1 MRCRGLAALAV
12 LALVGSAHADS
23 LGDARTAVDSSDY
36 LAARGLVDKAL
47 GEGTASPEQ
56 LAELYKIKGTV
67 EAALGN
73 TAAATTAFGKWLA
86 LDPKADL
93 PPGTSP
99 KITRPFDAAK
109 KQAEHREPVR
119 VKAETAADPPSVT
132 LVVVSDPFMMVAKA
146 RVYVR
151 ADGGKEQKL
160 EAAGDKKIAVALP
173 HGKRLDLRV
182 QALDEHGNRV
192 AELGTT
198 EVPIVIVGEN
208 DKTVASTP
216 PPPPGPEKTKHAA
229 PVAPGPV
236 HERPLYWKWW
246 AWGGAAV
253 AFGAGG
259 VYFGMQARNEADTLT
274 KLNANSGDHTFDEA
288 RAVQD
293 RADRDATLFNVGM
306 GVAGAFAIGAT
317 ILYLTEPHAETR
329 MAVVPQ
335 PGGGAVVVGG
345 RF

>member
-1 MRCRGLAALAV
+1 MRCRGLAVLAV
-12 LALVGSAHADS
+12 LALVGAARADS
-23 LGDARTAVDSSDY
+23 LGDARKAVDNSDY
-36 LAARGLVDKAL
+36 LTARSLIEKAL
-47 GEGTASPEQ
+47 DDGTASPAD
-56 LAELYKIKGTV
+56 LADIYRIKGIV

-73 TAAATTAFGKWLA
+73 TAAATTAFGKWRA
-86 LDPKADL
+86 LDPKAEL

-99 KITRPFDAAK
+99 KITRPFAAAQ
-109 KQAEHREPVR
+109 KQAEHREPIH
-119 VKAETAADPPSVT
+119 VKTETASDPPSVT
-132 LVVVSDPFMMVAKA
+132 LIVTSDPFMMIAKA

-160 EAAGDKKIAVALP
+160 EGAGDKKIEIELP
-173 HGKRLDLRV
+173 KGKRLDLRV

-198 EVPIVIVGEN
+198 DVPIVITTNEEVAVGQ
-208 DKTVASTP
+208 AP
-216 PPPPGPEKTKHAA
+216 PPPKPRAKP
-229 PVAPGPV
+229 PVAPAPV
-236 HERPLYWKWW
+236 HERPLYLKWW
-246 AWGGAAV
+246 MWGGAAV
-253 AFGAGG
+253 VVGAGG
-259 VYFGMQARNEADTLT
+259 AYFGMQARDESDALT
-274 KLNANSGDHTFDEA
+274 KLNADSANHTFDEA

-293 RADRDATLFNVGM
+293 RANRDVTLFNVGM

-335 PGGGAVVVGG
+335 AGGGAVVVGG

>member
-1 MRCRGLAALAV
+1 MRCRGLAVLAV

-23 LGDARTAVDSSDY
+23 LGDARKAVDNSDY
-36 LAARGLVDKAL
+36 LAARGLVEKAL
-47 GEGTASPEQ
+47 DDGTASPSD
-56 LAELYKIKGTV
+56 LADIYRIKGIV

-86 LDPKADL
+86 LDPKAEL

-99 KITRPFDAAK
+99 KITRPFAAAQ
-109 KQAEHREPVR
+109 KQAEHREPIH
-119 VKAETAADPPSVT
+119 VKTETASDPPSVT
-132 LVVVSDPFMMVAKA
+132 LVVTSDPFMMIAKA

-151 ADGGKEQKL
+151 ADGGKEHKL
-160 EAAGDKKIAVALP
+160 EGAGEKKISIELP
-173 HGKRLDLRV
+173 KGKRLDLRV

-198 EVPIVIVGEN
+198 DVPIVITTNEEPV
-208 DKTVASTP
+208 VAHAP
-216 PPPPGPEKTKHAA
+216 PLPPKPKAKA
-229 PVAPGPV
+229 PVAPAPV
-236 HERPLYWKWW
+236 HARPLYLKWW
-246 AWGGAAV
+246 MWGGAAV
-253 AFGAGG
+253 LAGAGG
-259 VYFGMQARNEADTLT
+259 AYFGMQARDESDALA
-274 KLNANSGDHTFDEA
+274 KLNADSANHTFDEA

-293 RADRDATLFNVGM
+293 RADRDVTLFNVGM

-317 ILYLTEPHAETR
+317 ILYLTEPRAETR

-335 PGGGAVVVGG
+335 ANGGAVVVGG

>member
-1 MRCRGLAALAV
+1 MLRRGLATLAV
-12 LALVGSAHADS
+12 LALVGTAHADS
-23 LGDARTAVDSSDY
+23 LGDARTAVENSDY
-36 LAARGLVDKAL
+36 LAARGLVEKAL
-47 GEGTASPEQ
+47 GDGSASPTD
-56 LAELYKIKGTV
+56 LAEIYKIKGTV

-99 KITRPFDAAK
+99 KITRPFAAAQ
-109 KQAEHREPVR
+109 KQAAHREPVK
-119 VKAETAADPPSVT
+119 VKTETSSDPPSVT
-132 LVVVSDPFMMVAKA
+132 LVVVSDPFMMIAKA

-151 ADGGKEQKL
+151 ADGGKEQML
-160 EAAGDKKIAVALP
+160 ESAGEKKIAIALP
-173 HGKRLDLRV
+173 EGKRLDLRV

-198 EVPIVIVGEN
+198 DVPIVITTNE
-208 DKTVASTP
+208 TAVAARDTTKP
-216 PPPPGPEKTKHAA
+216 PPPKETPHPPPA
-229 PVAPGPV
+229 PVHA
-236 HERPLYWKWW
+236 RPLYLEWW
-246 AWGGAAV
+246 MWTGAAV
-253 AFGAGG
+253 LVGAGG
-259 VYFGMQARNEADTLT
+259 AYFGFQARSEADTLN
-274 KLNANSGDHTFDEA
+274 KLNADSQDHTFDEA

-293 RADRDATLFNVGM
+293 RASRDVTLFNVGM
-306 GVAGAFAIGAT
+306 GVTGALAIGAT

-335 PGGGAVVVGG
+335 QGGGAVVLGG

>member
-1 MRCRGLAALAV
+1 MRCRGLAIVAV
-12 LALVGSAHADS
+12 LAVVPMRSAHADS
-23 LGDARTAVDSSDY
+23 LADARKAVDGSDY
-36 LAARGLVDKAL
+36 FAARGLVEKAL
-47 GEGTASPEQ
+47 SDGTASPSD
-56 LAELYKIKGTV
+56 LADIYKIKGTV

-86 LDPKADL
+86 LDPKAEL

-119 VKAETAADPPSVT
+119 VKTETSAEPPSVT
-132 LVVVSDPFMMVAKA
+132 LVVASDPFMMIAKA

-151 ADGGKEQKL
+151 ADGGAEQMR
-160 EAAGDKKIAVALP
+160 EASGEKKITIELP
-173 HGKRLDLRV
+173 KGKRLDLRV

-198 EVPIVIVGEN
+198 DVPIVITTNEEI
-208 DKTVASTP
+208 VAKVP
-216 PPPPGPEKTKHAA
+216 PKVEEKVKA
-229 PVAPGPV
+229 PVAPAPV
-236 HERPLYWKWW
+236 HERPLVLKWW
-246 AWGGAAV
+246 MWGGAAV
-253 AFGAGG
+253 VVGAGG
-259 VYFGMQARNEADTLT
+259 AYFGFQARSETDELA
-274 KLNANSGDHTFDEA
+274 KLNADSANHTFDEA

-293 RADRDATLFNVGM
+293 RADRDVLLFNVGM

-317 ILYLTEPHAETR
+317 ILYLTEPRAETR

-335 PGGGAVVVGG
+335 PGGGAVVLGG